1 VITLSELLAEEY
13 KEQGIAFNVLALGS
27 ANRNARRSFSGLPS
41 TYFGCM
47 AQYIFD
53 FTLTGNT
60 YFNGKVLQ
68 VSSNP

>member
-1 VITLSELLAEEY
+1 
-13 KEQGIAFNVLALGS
+13 
-27 ANRNARRSFSGLPS
+27 
-41 TYFGCM
+41 M

-68 VSSNP
+68 VSSTNLTQSIDRYPAKFLPDHAVKPAFELIVTHGASKDR

>member
-1 VITLSELLAEEY
+1 LKKLSGYQAPISHE
-13 KEQGIAFNVLALGS
+13 G
-27 ANRNARRSFSGLPS
+27 
-41 TYFGCM
+41 M

-68 VSSNP
+68 VSLQTLTQSIDRYPAKFLPDHASPLLS